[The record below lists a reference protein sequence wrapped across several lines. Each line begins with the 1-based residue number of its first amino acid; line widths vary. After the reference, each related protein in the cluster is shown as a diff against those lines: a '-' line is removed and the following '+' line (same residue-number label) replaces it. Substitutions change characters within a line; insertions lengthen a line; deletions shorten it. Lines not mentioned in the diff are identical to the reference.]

1 MGRRDLSPLARRRRE
16 ELTIMPKAV
25 AVLDIGK
32 SNAKLALLDFDS
44 RAVLAIRTRKNSVQP
59 GPPYPHFDVDG
70 IWEWFLE
77 GLTEFAGQAEITA
90 ISTTTHGA
98 AIAVLGENGLALPV
112 LDYEHPGPD
121 ELADDY
127 RLARG
132 DFAEILSPDLPGG
145 LNAGR
150 QLFWMARRF
159 PEEFAKATAIVP
171 YPQYWVWRLTGKRVA
186 EATSFGAH
194 SDLWNGRGQTYSKL
208 AETQGWTKLFP
219 PRAAPWDAVGPVLP
233 EIAERTGLSPNC
245 RVVAGIHDSNASL
258 LPHILGRALPFTVI
272 STGTWMI
279 SFAAGGSLDH
289 LHPERGGLAYADAFA
304 RPVPSAMSMAG
315 REFEILTDGKAT
327 EPSPAEIATVL
338 GRKIMALPA
347 FVAGNGPFGH
357 RRGSWSVEP
366 ATLAPGERTAAASLY
381 VALVAETC
389 LTLTG
394 AQGPVLVEGPFAKN
408 RLFLSALA
416 ALVDRPVIGRP
427 DATGTTEGAALLADG
442 PDSSR
447 KAAPDPMPAEPLGGD
462 FAAYVAQWKEQAEA

>member
-1 MGRRDLSPLARRRRE
+1 MQ
-16 ELTIMPKAV
+16 KAV

-32 SNAKLALLDFDS
+32 SNAKLALLDLDT
-44 RAVLAIRTRKNSVQP
+44 REILAIRTRRNTVRP

-70 IWEWFLE
+70 IWDWFLD
-77 GLTEFAGQAEITA
+77 GLTELSRGAEITV

-98 AIAVLGENGLALPV
+98 AIAVLGEDGLALPV

-121 ELADDY
+121 EFADDY
-127 RLARG
+127 RSARG

-159 PEEFAKATAIVP
+159 PEEFAKAKAIVP

-194 SDLWNGRGQTYSKL
+194 SDLWNGRDQTYSRL
-208 AETQGWTKLFP
+208 ADEQGWTALFP
-219 PRAAPWDAVGPVLP
+219 PRLAAWDTVGPVLP
-233 EIAERTGLSPNC
+233 EIAERTGLSPEC

-258 LPHILGRALPFTVI
+258 LPHILARPLPFTVI

-304 RPVPSAMSMAG
+304 RPVPSAMSMTG
-315 REFEILTDGKAT
+315 REFEILTEGKAA
-327 EPSPAEIATVL
+327 EPSEADTRSVIERRV
-338 GRKIMALPA
+338 MALPG
-347 FVAGNGPFGH
+347 FVAGNGPFG
-357 RRGSWSVEP
+357 RRKGSWSIDP
-366 ATLAPGERTAAASLY
+366 ATLPPGERTAAASLY

-394 AQGPVLVEGPFAKN
+394 AQGPVLIEGPFAKN

-442 PDSSR
+442 PDHPHA
-447 KAAPDPMPAEPLGGD
+447 AAPDPAPAEPLGGD
-462 FAAYVAQWKEQAEA
+462 FAAYAALWKKLAES

>member
-1 MGRRDLSPLARRRRE
+1 MQ
-16 ELTIMPKAV
+16 KAV

-44 RAVLAIRTRKNSVQP
+44 RAMLAIRTRKNAVLP

-70 IWEWFLE
+70 IWDWFLE
-77 GLTEFAGQAEITA
+77 GLAEFSRKAEIAA

-98 AIAVLGENGLALPV
+98 AIAVLGADGLALPV
-112 LDYEHPGPD
+112 LDYEFAGPD
-121 ELADDY
+121 EFADDY

-159 PEEFAKATAIVP
+159 PDEFARAEAILP

-208 AETQGWTKLFP
+208 ADQQGWTRLFP
-219 PRAAPWDAVGPVLP
+219 PRAAPWDTVGPVLP
-233 EIAERTGLSPNC
+233 EIVEATGLSKSC

-258 LPHILGRALPFTVI
+258 LPHILWRALPFTVI

-315 REFEILTDGKAT
+315 REFELLTEGKAT
-327 EPSPAEIATVL
+327 EPSETEIASVIE
-338 GRKIMALPA
+338 RRVMALPA
-347 FVAGNGPFGH
+347 FVAGNGPFGK
-357 RRGSWSVEP
+357 RPGSWTVDP
-366 ATLAPGERTAAASLY
+366 TTLAPGERTAAASLY

-394 AQGPVLVEGPFAKN
+394 AQGPVLVEGPFARN
-408 RLFLSALA
+408 RLFLAALA
-416 ALVDRPVIGRP
+416 ARIDRPVIGRP

-442 PDSSR
+442 PDSSHR
-447 KAAPDPMPAEPLGGD
+447 AAADTAPTEPLGGD
-462 FAAYVAQWKEQAEA
+462 FAAYAALWKSAAEN

>member
-1 MGRRDLSPLARRRRE
+1 MQ
-16 ELTIMPKAV
+16 KAV

-32 SNAKLALLDFDS
+32 SNAKLALLDLDT
-44 RAVLAIRTRKNSVQP
+44 REMLAIRTRKNAVLP
-59 GPPYPHFDVDG
+59 GPPYPHFDVEG
-70 IWEWFLE
+70 IWDWFLE
-77 GLTEFAGQAEITA
+77 GLAEFSRKAEIAA

-98 AIAVLGENGLALPV
+98 AIAVLGEDGLALPV
-112 LDYEHPGPD
+112 LDYEFAGPD
-121 ELADDY
+121 EFADDY

-159 PEEFAKATAIVP
+159 PNEFARAEAIVP

-208 AETQGWTKLFP
+208 ADQQGWTGLFP
-219 PRAAPWDAVGPVLP
+219 PRAAPWDTVGPALP
-233 EIAERTGLSPNC
+233 EIVEATGLSNSC

-258 LPHILGRALPFTVI
+258 LPHILWRALPFTVI

-315 REFEILTDGKAT
+315 REFELLTEGTAT
-327 EPSPAEIATVL
+327 EPSETEIASVIE
-338 GRKIMALPA
+338 RRVMALPA
-347 FVAGNGPFGH
+347 FVAGNGPFG
-357 RRGSWSVEP
+357 RRKGSWTVDP
-366 ATLAPGERTAAASLY
+366 ASLAPGERTAAASLY

-394 AQGPVLVEGPFAKN
+394 AQGPVLVEGPFARN
-408 RLFLSALA
+408 RLFLAALA
-416 ALVDRPVIGRP
+416 ARIDRPVIGRP

-442 PDSSR
+442 PDSSHR
-447 KAAPDPMPAEPLGGD
+447 AAADTAPAEPLGGD
-462 FAAYVAQWKEQAEA
+462 FAAYAALWKSAAES

>member
-1 MGRRDLSPLARRRRE
+1 MQE
-16 ELTIMPKAV
+16 AV

-32 SNAKLALLDFDS
+32 SNAKLALLDLDT
-44 RAVLAIRTRKNSVQP
+44 REILAIRTRKNAVLP
-59 GPPYPHFDVDG
+59 GPPFPHFDVDG
-70 IWEWFLE
+70 IWAWFLE
-77 GLTEFAGQAEITA
+77 GLAEFSEKAEISV

-98 AIAVLGENGLALPV
+98 AIAVLGRDGLALPV
-112 LDYEHPGPD
+112 LDYEFAGPD
-121 ELADDY
+121 EFADDY
-127 RLARG
+127 RKARG
-132 DFAEILSPDLPGG
+132 EFSEILSPDLPGG

-159 PEEFAKATAIVP
+159 PDEFASAEAIVP

-194 SDLWNGRGQTYSKL
+194 SDLWNGRGQTYSRL
-208 AETQGWTKLFP
+208 AVEQGWSKLFP
-219 PRAAPWDAVGPVLP
+219 PRAAPWDTVGNVLP
-233 EIAERTGLSPNC
+233 EIVEATGLSKDC

-258 LPHILGRALPFTVI
+258 LPHILARPLPFTVI

-315 REFEILTDGKAT
+315 REFELLTEAKAT
-327 EPSPAEIATVL
+327 EPSEADIASVIE
-338 GRKIMALPA
+338 RRIMALPA

-357 RRGSWSVEP
+357 RKGGWSVDA
-366 ATLAPGERTAAASLY
+366 ATLSPGERTAAASLY

-394 AQGPVLVEGPFAKN
+394 AQGPVLIEGPFAKN
-408 RLFLSALA
+408 RLFLAALA
-416 ALVDRPVIGRP
+416 ARVDRPVIGRP

-442 PDSSR
+442 PDHPHA
-447 KAAPDPMPAEPLGGD
+447 AAPDPEPTPPLGGA
-462 FAAYVAQWKEQAEA
+462 FSAYAALWKASAEA

>member
-1 MGRRDLSPLARRRRE
+1 MQ
-16 ELTIMPKAV
+16 KAV

-32 SNAKLALLDFDS
+32 SNAKLALLDLDT
-44 RAVLAIRTRKNSVQP
+44 RAVLAIRTMKNTVQP

-70 IWEWFLE
+70 IWDWFLE
-77 GLTEFAGQAEITA
+77 GLAEFSGQAKIVA

-98 AIAVLGENGLALPV
+98 AIAVLGEDGLALPV
-112 LDYEHPGPD
+112 LDYEFAGPD
-121 ELADDY
+121 EVADDY
-127 RLARG
+127 RRARG
-132 DFAEILSPDLPGG
+132 DFSEILSPDLPGG

-150 QLFWMARRF
+150 QLFWMERRF
-159 PEEFAKATAIVP
+159 PAEFAKATAIVP
-171 YPQYWVWRLTGKRVA
+171 YPQYWVWRLTGRRIA

-194 SDLWNGRGQTYSKL
+194 SDLWNGRGQTYSQL
-208 AETQGWTKLFP
+208 AETQGWAALFP
-219 PRAAPWDAVGPVLP
+219 PRLAAWDPVGPVLP
-233 EIAERTGLSPNC
+233 EIAERTGLSPDC

-258 LPHILGRALPFTVI
+258 LPHILARPLPFTVI

-315 REFEILTDGKAT
+315 REFEILTEGNTSA
-327 EPSPAEIATVL
+327 PSEADIASVIE
-338 GRKIMALPA
+338 RRVMALPG
-347 FVAGNGPFGH
+347 FVAGNGPFG
-357 RRGSWSVEP
+357 RRQGSWSIDP
-366 ATLAPGERTAAASLY
+366 ATLSPGERTAAASLY
-381 VALVAETC
+381 VALVAEIC

-442 PDSSR
+442 PDHTR
-447 KAAPDPMPAEPLGGD
+447 AAAPDPAPTPPLGDD
-462 FAAYVAQWKEQAEA
+462 FTAYAALWKNTAES